1 MTRIL
6 AATPFV
12 CAHSVLSF
20 PWEENAM
27 ENFFALAAIVVG
39 SAILGLALAYGFRR
53 KDAHRPP
60 EHDDARLKF

>member
-1 MTRIL
+1 
-6 AATPFV
+6 
-12 CAHSVLSF
+12 
-20 PWEENAM
+20 M

>member
-1 MTRIL
+1 
-6 AATPFV
+6 
-12 CAHSVLSF
+12 
-20 PWEENAM
+20 M

-53 KDAHRPP
+53 KDAHRRP